1 MSFINLKKI
10 AGLMMMTFIISVA
23 IFAEGSGQDLQ
34 QQDPPKNPPNIVVQP
49 KNDRPPRDTN
59 KGGNP
64 PKNEN
69 KPKKP

>member
-10 AGLMMMTFIISVA
+10 AGLLMMTCFITVA
-23 IFAEGSGQDLQ
+23 IFAEGQDMP

-64 PKNEN
+64 PKNDN